1 MARKTREEL
10 EEERIRRH
18 KEMLEEKWKGCSP
31 NWVQSLI
38 DLMKESVDISVTK
51 DNFVHLK
58 TDFYSYK
65 VYKFP
70 FFLNL
75 DENMWHYIEQMEE
88 AKFEIETIKIQ
99 KREAE
104 RREKIRV
111 NALSKLSK
119 EEKEILGL

>member
-1 MARKTREEL
+1 
-10 EEERIRRH
+10 
-18 KEMLEEKWKGCSP
+18 
-31 NWVQSLI
+31 
-38 DLMKESVDISVTK
+38 MKESIDISVTK

-58 TDFYSYK
+58 IDFDSYK

-75 DENMWHYIEQMEE
+75 DENMMYYIEQMEE
-88 AKFEIETIKIQ
+88 AKFEIETIKIR

-104 RREKIRV
+104 RREKVRV

>member
-18 KEMLEEKWKGCSP
+18 KEMLEEKWKEYSP

-38 DLMKESVDISVTK
+38 DLMKESIDISVTK

-58 TDFYSYK
+58 IDFDSYK

-75 DENMWHYIEQMEE
+75 DENMMYYIEQMEE
-88 AKFEIETIKIQ
+88 AKFEIETIKIR

-104 RREKIRV
+104 RRSKIRV

>member
-1 MARKTREEL
+1 MHLLTLPVWEIIISIDQQARFQ
-10 EEERIRRH
+10 
-18 KEMLEEKWKGCSP
+18 WF
-31 NWVQSLI
+31 SL
-38 DLMKESVDISVTK
+38 KSVIISVTK

-58 TDFYSYK
+58 IDFDSYK

-75 DENMWHYIEQMEE
+75 DENMMHYIEQMEE
-88 AKFEIETIKIQ
+88 AKFEIETIKIR